1 MADDNKE
8 AQQAQFREK
17 TVLRDTALVVYCNTF
32 QVTKI
37 TYELCRTVKIYTSS
51 VVQRKAIVILLS
63 YKPEM
68 FTRQS
73 ILCKVWTHT
82 SGFKNKVLETKATTI
97 KVLSNFRKFKFSAPI
112 FGRGAMPVPGGLEL

>member
-1 MADDNKE
+1 MVNDNKE
-8 AQQAQFREK
+8 AQQAQFRGE
-17 TVLRDTALVVYCNTF
+17 TVLRDAALVVYCNTF

-37 TYELCRTVKIYTSS
+37 TCELCRTVKIYTSS
-51 VVQRKAIVILLS
+51 VVQRKAILILLN

-82 SGFKNKVLETKATTI
+82 KCRHL
-97 KVLSNFRKFKFSAPI
+97 LQ
-112 FGRGAMPVPGGLEL
+112 